1 MDIVRDGVAFT
12 PSRFRIGPAD
22 SDLTRVPLHAQ
33 TLRMLADISIEW
45 RGDDRWCIFNG
56 SSCYTKLGEW
66 EYESMP
72 SHRTD
77 EYLARARYTLDEA
90 LSVAAKIVNEA
101 STRGANQ

>member
-1 MDIVRDGVAFT
+1 MDIIRAGVAFT

-22 SDLTRVPLHAQ
+22 SDLTRVPIHDK
-33 TLRMLADISIEW
+33 TMKVLADISIEW

-66 EYESMP
+66 EYEAMS
-72 SHRTD
+72 SHRTE

-90 LSVAAKIVNEA
+90 LSIAAKIVNEA
-101 STRGANQ
+101 EKKT